1 MIKMIHVHL
10 LLDHH
15 ISDIRN
21 FDYHFKFAA
30 GQLVIHM
37 TNNTKMQIRI
47 IIVGKVAENEAGCKM
62 SRAMSL
68 SLSCAV
74 YLTFSIRIGTFHQDG
89 DEVEGFW

>member
-30 GQLVIHM
+30 GQSVIHM
-37 TNNTKMQIRI
+37 TNNTKMQTRI
-47 IIVGKVAENEAGCKM
+47 IIVGKVVENEAGCKM
-62 SRAMSL
+62 SRATSL
-68 SLSCAV
+68 SLFCYV
-74 YLTFSIRIGTFHQDG
+74 YLTFSVRIGTFYQDG
-89 DEVEGFW
+89 DELQCH